1 MYNLA
6 DTKYKTQIFTENG
19 AWTKPEG
26 CVMVMVELAGAGGG
40 GGGGSPNA
48 ATFTGGGAGGSGGFA
63 RNLIPAIFLPNEL
76 IVIIGKGGAGGA
88 SNATGS
94 QGGNSGISLS
104 PRVISNAESFIVF
117 ASGGDGGTR
126 GPGGGAGGAVGTPA
140 GITSWRLGYLGI
152 GQTSTVGQAGT
163 NGVPS
168 AAAVDFTI
176 SASTGNFYSATGG
189 GGRTASLGF
198 KGGDIIGIEGI
209 ITTLPGGAGNSVS
222 GNGEPGQNGFT
233 SFAPLFSVGGTG
245 GGGTTTG
252 GAGGK
257 GGDGGFATGG
267 GGGGAGTTAGG
278 AGGNGGNGFAI
289 ITCW

>member
-6 DTKYKTQIFTENG
+6 DTQYKTQIFTENG

-26 CVMVMVELAGAGGG
+26 CVMVMIEVAGAGGG
-40 GGGGSPNA
+40 GGGGSPNSGL
-48 ATFTGGGAGGSGGFA
+48 FVGGGAGGSGGFA
-63 RNLIPAIFLPNEL
+63 RVTVPAIFLPNDL
-76 IVIIGKGGAGGA
+76 YIFIGKGGAGGA
-88 SNATGS
+88 SSANGID
-94 QGGNSGISLS
+94 GGNTAISLS
-104 PRVISNAESFIVF
+104 PNVNSTDSYICF
-117 ASGGDGGTR
+117 ASGGGNGAR
-126 GPGGGAGGAVGTPA
+126 GPSGGAGGAVGTPA
-140 GITSWRLGYLGI
+140 GVTSWRLGYLGLA
-152 GQTSTVGQAGT
+152 QTSTVGQAGT
-163 NGVPS
+163 NGGSS

-189 GGRTASLGF
+189 GGRTASVGF
-198 KGGDIIGIEGI
+198 KGGDIIGIDGI
-209 ITTLPGGAGNSVS
+209 IQTIPGGAGNSVS

-252 GAGGK
+252 GAGGR

>member
-26 CVMVMVELAGAGGG
+26 CVMVMIEVAGAGGG
-40 GGGGSPNA
+40 GGGGSPNS
-48 ATFTGGGAGGSGGFA
+48 ATFVGGGAGGSGGFA
-63 RNLIPAIFLPNEL
+63 RVTVPAIFLPNDL
-76 IVIIGKGGAGGA
+76 YIFIGKGSAGGG
-88 SNATGS
+88 SNTSAGD
-94 QGGNSGISLS
+94 GGNSAISLS
-104 PRVISNAESFIVF
+104 PNLNGSDSYIVF
-117 ASGGDGGTR
+117 ASGGRGGDR
-126 GPGGGAGGAVGTPA
+126 GPSGGSGGAVGTPA
-140 GITSWRLGYLGI
+140 GVSSWRLGYLGLA
-152 GQTSTVGQAGT
+152 QTSTVGQAGT
-163 NGVPS
+163 NGGSS

-198 KGGDIIGIEGI
+198 KGGDIIEIEGI
-209 ITTLPGGAGNSVS
+209 ITTLPGGVGNSVS
-222 GNGEPGQNGFT
+222 GNGGDGVNGFT

-252 GAGGK
+252 GAGGR